1 MYLSTKEAFYDELA
15 KIAGVN
21 APLSLRQ
28 VPGALK
34 KLDGNVTKE
43 LWKPGGGNIA
53 RVEQNQLSIGAT
65 KHPLYPKGP
74 RWGVGNG
81 KLDHYNETGS
91 PIVEHAANQLHEA
104 GGTPPR
110 TSHWLPW
117 WGRVHVNHM
126 FTFFNRSFYRC
137 LSGCA

>member
-1 MYLSTKEAFYDELA
+1 MYLSTKEAFYDELS

-43 LWKPGGGNIA
+43 LWRPGGGNIA

-65 KHPLYPKGP
+65 KHPLYPKGTQ
-74 RWGVGNG
+74 WGVGNG

-91 PIVEHAANQLHEA
+91 PIVEHAANQLHEE
-104 GGTPPR
+104 
-110 TSHWLPW
+110 SK
-117 WGRVHVNHM
+117 
-126 FTFFNRSFYRC
+126 FFNPQARATSRVGSPPPPPASPPLQVVKDPFPAR
-137 LSGCA
+137 